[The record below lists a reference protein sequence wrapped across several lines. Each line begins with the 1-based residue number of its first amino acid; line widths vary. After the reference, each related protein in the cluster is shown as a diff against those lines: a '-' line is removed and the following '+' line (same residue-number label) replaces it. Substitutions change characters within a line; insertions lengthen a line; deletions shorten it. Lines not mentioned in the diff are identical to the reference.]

1 MGLLDKVKNLFT
13 EEVEV
18 EVEEQEVKPKKK
30 PKKEKR
36 KKEEP
41 IQKEVIK
48 VEIPSPEETRVKRS
62 EINTYEE
69 PVEKKEDDYKFPF
82 FDDDDFDVVKPEEK
96 TKREEKVYKTEVYNP
111 PKEEKKVFK
120 PSPIISP
127 VYGFLD
133 KDYQKEEIINKK
145 NEYSSRRATVDELRE
160 KAYGS
165 LESDIETTLFGS
177 NRVTF
182 DERENT
188 KELKK
193 VDEEL
198 EKIENEVKEKIKKPR
213 HQRQSEDD
221 LTDLL
226 EAEMAKPEVVEK
238 KKKPKKISDKELF
251 SLIDSMYE
259 GEIK

>member
-18 EVEEQEVKPKKK
+18 EEEVKPKQK
-30 PKKEKR
+30 PKKEKK

-48 VEIPSPEETRVKRS
+48 VEIPSPKETKEKRS
-62 EINTYEE
+62 EINVYDEYTEVEE
-69 PVEKKEDDYKFPF
+69 QREDDYKFPF
-82 FDDDDFDVVKPEEK
+82 FDDDDFDVVKTEEK
-96 TKREEKVYKTEVYNP
+96 PKKEEKLYQKEVYNP
-111 PKEEKKVFK
+111 PKEEKKVFT

-133 KDYQKEEIINKK
+133 KDYQKEEIVKKK
-145 NEYSSRRATVDELRE
+145 NDYHSRRATVDELRE

-165 LESDIETTLFGS
+165 LESDIETTLFGAQ
-177 NRVTF
+177 RVTF
-182 DERENT
+182 DDTKELDNVN

-193 VDEEL
+193 I
-198 EKIENEVKEKIKKPR
+198 EKEVTPKMEKPR
-213 HQRQSEDD
+213 HQKNAEEDD

-226 EAEMAKPEVVEK
+226 EAEMAKPEKEE
-238 KKKPKKISDKELF
+238 KPKKSRKISDKELF
-251 SLIDSMYE
+251 NLIDSMYE